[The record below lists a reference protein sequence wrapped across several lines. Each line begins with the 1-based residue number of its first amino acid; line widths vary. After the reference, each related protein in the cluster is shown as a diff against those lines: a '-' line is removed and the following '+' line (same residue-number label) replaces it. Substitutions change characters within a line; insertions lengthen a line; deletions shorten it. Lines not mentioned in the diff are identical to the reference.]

1 MHKPQP
7 DWADLLVDEWEDLIK
22 DIYKT
27 KDIPEKGYHKP
38 SVQKMAGKF
47 ADSID
52 QIDYDSPDEE
62 MRKILKNNVW
72 KFSVAKNHNDA
83 KRLSNLL
90 LDEEGK
96 LRPWN
101 SFKKEAEKVVGD
113 SNRYLKTEYDTIV
126 AGAQMAR
133 LWKEVQRDKH
143 IFPFVQF
150 DVVVD
155 DHTSDI
161 CRPLDKVIMSVD
173 DPLLLIYWPPNHFNC
188 RTTIR
193 RLRNAEPTEN
203 VNLPDI
209 PEAFKNNVAANG
221 EIFTNDNTY
230 IANTPKEVLAYS
242 ERHGQRWFRFYD
254 LQKNKEYKEV
264 TFDMD
269 TLGVKATHI
278 DHNFDKKTG
287 KYEKEVQD
295 LFFKKGD
302 EIILTSENPQIPGK
316 KTDGILNGKTF
327 DISSI
332 LGSGKNTIKRALNH
346 SKDKLADIAILHF
359 PDTEAFELERLENS
373 IRMFNGQTQ
382 YRFQKIIYIV
392 DGKIH
397 YYP

>member
-1 MHKPQP
+1 M
-7 DWADLLVDEWEDLIK
+7 A
-22 DIYKT
+22 
-27 KDIPEKGYHKP
+27 EK
-38 SVQKMAGKF
+38 F
-47 ADSID
+47 TDTIN

-62 MRKILKNNVW
+62 MRKVLKNNVW

-101 SFKKEAEKVVGD
+101 SFKKEAEKVVGA

-143 IFPFVQF
+143 IFPYVQF
-150 DVVVD
+150 DVVMD
-155 DHTSDI
+155 KHTSEI
-161 CRPLDKVIMSVD
+161 CSPLHGVIMSVD

-203 VNLPDI
+203 VSLPDI

-230 IANTPKEVLAYS
+230 IANTPKEVFAYS
-242 ERHGQRWFRFYD
+242 EKHGERWFRFYD
-254 LQKNKEYKEV
+254 LQKNKQYKDV

-269 TLGVKATHI
+269 TLGVKATHVE
-278 DHNFDKKTG
+278 HNFNKVTG
-287 KYEKEVQD
+287 NHEKAVQD
-295 LFFKKGD
+295 IFFKKGN
-302 EIILTSENPQIPGK
+302 EIILTSESSRIPGK
-316 KTDGILNGKTF
+316 KVDGLLNGKSF

-346 SKDKLADIAILHF
+346 SKDKQADIAILYF
-359 PDTEAFELERLENS
+359 PNKESFNLDWLENS
-373 IRMFNGQTQ
+373 IRMFNGQTD
-382 YRFQKIIYIV
+382 YRFKQIIYIV
-392 DGKIH
+392 EGKVN
-397 YYP
+397 YYQ